1 VAKKSGP
8 NLVLV
13 FAVIVLVAGA
23 GGALWMRHDAEAAKQ
38 AQAKAAADVPA
49 VPKGRL
55 QLLRMEVKAARYLA
69 LDEVRRT
76 PQGVD
81 LKVLVLGRS
90 ATALEGGASML
101 TEHKTVDCKS
111 GRLFDGSTGY
121 FDRDG
126 KRIKTKLLAADRIG
140 RVPDPDEIEALA
152 ACAAKPSAAR
162 IYEGFRAAQ
171 REVQVA
177 PDDYDAVAAAHPDDP
192 DVFAWLCA
200 SGARGW
206 WRNTTPRDCDRAVAL
221 SPKSSWVR
229 MERGFLNLKIGKRP
243 QAEADFRQ
251 AAALDPKNAPARFAH
266 GLILALGGDKA
277 GSKRDRGQ
285 ALDIDPKVVEWIETN
300 YGFFV
305 DSAYRTR

>member
-1 VAKKSGP
+1 MVP
-8 NLVLV
+8 WTV
-13 FAVIVLVAGA
+13 FAVILLLAGG
-23 GGALWMRHDAEAAKQ
+23 GGALWMRHDAGAAKV

-55 QLLRMEVKAARYLA
+55 QLLRTEVKAARYLA
-69 LDEVRRT
+69 LDEIHNT
-76 PQGVD
+76 PQGIDV
-81 LKVLVLGRS
+81 KVLVLARS
-90 ATALEGGASML
+90 ATALEGGASMM
-101 TEHKTVDCKS
+101 TEHKIVDCKS

-126 KRIKTKLLAADRIG
+126 KLIKTTLLAADRLG
-140 RVPDPDEIEALA
+140 RVPDPDEIEAGA
-152 ACAAKPSAAR
+152 ACVATPSGAQ

-177 PDDYDAVAAAHPDDP
+177 PDDYEAVAAAHPDDP

-200 SGARGW
+200 SGARGH
-206 WRNTTPRDCDRAVAL
+206 WRSTTPRDCDRAVAL
-221 SPKSSWVR
+221 SPKSSRVR
-229 MERGFLNLKIGKRP
+229 MERGFLNLKIGKQP

-251 AAALDPKNAPARFAH
+251 AAALDPKNAPALFAH
-266 GLILALGGDKA
+266 GLMLALRGDKA
-277 GSKRDRGQ
+277 GSKHDRGQ

-305 DSAYRTR
+305 DSAYRSR